1 MQNGRGRAFRLCV
14 ASSYPCH
21 RQQAK
26 KVTLFSKKGHFH
38 HKGAAEFYK
47 YPWRHS
53 LQSGT
58 SAFHGSCRT
67 STAKLRSRVCRV
79 GESCMRSF
87 FACCVFMRLYF
98 IHSLAASTLS
108 SGEKGKSDPP
118 SAIFALLSYRYVHEG
133 VQKWLSAPG
142 RISLSITYHRV
153 NSWFYTVCIW
163 EIGSV
168 FLFFTARRCYRSL

>member
-1 MQNGRGRAFRLCV
+1 ME
-14 ASSYPCH
+14 SSYPCH
-21 RQQAK
+21 RQYAK

-108 SGEKGKSDPP
+108 SGRKGNRIHRLP
-118 SAIFALLSYRYVHEG
+118 SLLSFPIGMCTKECKSG
-133 VQKWLSAPG
+133 FQLPG
-142 RISLSITYHRV
+142 GFPSP
-153 NSWFYTVCIW
+153 
-163 EIGSV
+163 
-168 FLFFTARRCYRSL
+168 